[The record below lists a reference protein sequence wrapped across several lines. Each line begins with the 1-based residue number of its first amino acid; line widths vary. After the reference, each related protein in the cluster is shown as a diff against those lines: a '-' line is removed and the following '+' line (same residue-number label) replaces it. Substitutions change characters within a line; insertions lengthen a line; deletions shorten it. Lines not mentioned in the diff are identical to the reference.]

1 MGLCIAACRDSF
13 APMRGE
19 MDATPGMIP
28 HTPAADSEVE
38 ARRAL
43 DAEYARIGTAI
54 SKLDLDAIRAVYTP
68 GFREL
73 TINGEESDLA
83 ELMAELKG
91 GVANVT
97 DFSYLVTIDT
107 LAPSG
112 SETMVV
118 AKVTQAYTMSVASHR
133 IDARHEDIRH
143 DTWLRGDRGWHLSRS
158 ETHRSRT
165 WNNGRLVSD
174 ETRVA
179 PPTHD
184 ERADIV
190 RDLAVNAWP
199 FDTVRAGS
207 GFDDLQF
214 LDEMIGDARMVALGE
229 ASHGTA
235 EFFRMKHRL
244 LEYLV
249 EKKGFSVLAMESPWV
264 EGLATDQFIK
274 TGEGGVAAALAGTH
288 FSIWKTREVSDMLG
302 WMRAYNLSRGDRSV
316 LSFAGFDMQST
327 KAAAALVLEYVDG
340 LGAVGLNRIP
350 ELYRGVEMLD
360 KRHDVEIPAA
370 EKLRFK
376 DNAVEAIRLLEA
388 FRGSL
393 PDVSSV
399 ESYRNAL
406 QAARIVL
413 QACEMHSDSGGLP
426 PWAVRERSMAENV
439 KWLLEERFPGQKIVL
454 WAHNGHVRTTPYSG
468 IESQGTYLRA
478 WYGAQMVVLGFA
490 SHHGDLRARR
500 MVKSS
505 TRSGPYLSLPLA
517 PARPASAEGLFHAT
531 GLSRFVLDFRRIPR
545 DSALARW
552 LEQPRLHRSIGDGYD
567 PEADDAYEAVRLP
580 KLYDGMVFIAES
592 TAARACA

>member
-1 MGLCIAACRDSF
+1 
-13 APMRGE
+13 
-19 MDATPGMIP
+19 
-28 HTPAADSEVE
+28 
-38 ARRAL
+38 
-43 DAEYARIGTAI
+43 
-54 SKLDLDAIRAVYTP
+54 
-68 GFREL
+68 
-73 TINGEESDLA
+73 
-83 ELMAELKG
+83 MAELKG

-174 ETRVA
+174 ETRAA
-179 PPTHD
+179 PLTPD
-184 ERADIV
+184 ERANIV
-190 RDLAVNAWP
+190 RDLAVIALP
-199 FDTVRAGS
+199 FNTVCAGT

-214 LDEMIGDARMVALGE
+214 LDEMIGDARIVALGE

-249 EKKGFSVLAMESPWV
+249 EKKEFSVLAMESPWV
-264 EGLATDQFIK
+264 EGLATDRFIK
-274 TGEGGVAAALAGTH
+274 TGEGNLAAALAGTH
-288 FSIWKTREVSDMLG
+288 FSIWRTAEVSDMLG
-302 WMRAYNLSRGDRSV
+302 WMRAHNLSRVDGPV

-327 KAAAALVLEYVDG
+327 KPASALVLEYAND
-340 LGAVGLNRIP
+340 LGATGLNRIQ
-350 ELYRGVEMLD
+350 ELYRGVETLD
-360 KRHDVEIPAA
+360 KRHDVEVTSA

-376 DNAVEAIRLLEA
+376 DNAIEAIRLLEA

-393 PDVSSV
+393 RDVSSI
-399 ESYRNAL
+399 ERYRDVF

-439 KWLLEERFPGQKIVL
+439 KWLLEERFPGEKIVL

-468 IESQGTYLRA
+468 IESQGTYLRT

-500 MVKSS
+500 MVKNNA
-505 TRSGPYLSLPLA
+505 RSGPYLTLPLA
-517 PARPASAEGLFHAT
+517 PARPASVEGLFHAT
-531 GLSRFVLDFRRIPR
+531 GLPRFFLDLRRVSRDSGL
-545 DSALARW
+545 DSALGRW
-552 LEQPRLHRSIGDGYD
+552 LDKPRLHRSIGDGYD
-567 PEADDAYEAVRLP
+567 PEADDAYEAVLLP
-580 KLYDGMVFIAES
+580 QLYDGMIFIAES